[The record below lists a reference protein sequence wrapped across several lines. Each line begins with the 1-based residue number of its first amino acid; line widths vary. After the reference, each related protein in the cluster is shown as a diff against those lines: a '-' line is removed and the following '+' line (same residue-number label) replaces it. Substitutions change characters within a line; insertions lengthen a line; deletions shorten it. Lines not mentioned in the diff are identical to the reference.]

1 MVRCCTDIIWAYKQD
16 GFCLQ
21 LSVWGWKPTSNLVC
35 FLRLVLINKWN
46 KIWNLH
52 SYLLDLRVSFGV
64 HTLSHCQ
71 DELLA
76 DSKCLSLS
84 LLIEAMVLICTQV
97 HLDMPIQLV
106 SLHKD
111 HWAHEDIKEFFSI
124 DDVKCCC
131 AFHCTM
137 HSQSFHIPFLWEKR
151 AGKAALVAALPRA
164 KGLCPN
170 S

>member
-21 LSVWGWKPTSNLVC
+21 LSVWGWKPTSNLVR
-35 FLRLVLINKWN
+35 FLCLVLINKWN

-52 SYLLDLRVSFGV
+52 SYILDLRVSFGV

-76 DSKCLSLS
+76 DGKCLSLS

-97 HLDMPIQLV
+97 HLHMSIQLAY
-106 SLHKD
+106 LHKD
-111 HWAHEDIKEFFSI
+111 HWAHKDIEEFSALTMWSAA
-124 DDVKCCC
+124 VLPTVPCTPR
-131 AFHCTM
+131 AFIPLPLGEGSWKGSLSGC
-137 HSQSFHIPFLWEKR
+137 HSQGQR
-151 AGKAALVAALPRA
+151 AV
-164 KGLCPN
+164 